1 MSVEL
6 IIASIALV
14 LAGFCLLAPVAL
26 SAWLGYLDTQVDVL
40 GEALA
45 VHGSGFAEADMSGA
59 RQEWVAVQNDL
70 LTRLYRA
77 ARLHNLLLALPL
89 SGDRHRVFIHGPEE
103 ELPF

>member
-26 SAWLGYLDTQVDVL
+26 SAWLGYLDTQVDIL

-45 VHGSGFAEADMSGA
+45 VHGSGLAEADASGA
-59 RQEWVAVQNDL
+59 RAEWVAVQNDL
-70 LTRLYRA
+70 LTRLDRVV
-77 ARLHNLLLALPL
+77 RLRNLLVGFSEPNE
-89 SGDRHRVFIHGPEE
+89 RYRIYIHGPEE

>member
-6 IIASIALV
+6 IIASVVAV
-14 LAGFCLLAPVAL
+14 LAGLCLLVPVAVD
-26 SAWLGYLDTQVDVL
+26 AWMIYLDIQVDIL

-45 VHGSGFAEADMSGA
+45 VHGSGFAEADMSGT

-70 LTRLYRA
+70 LTRLDRV
-77 ARLHNLLLALPL
+77 ARLRNLLMIFPEPNE
-89 SGDRHRVFIHGPEE
+89 RYRIHIHGSKE